1 MLGCSCSANDCNL
14 KNPYPVEKGNVHC
27 HLAYGATSED
37 QLNAKEYCR
46 GDFCVLQKTVVPGY
60 GTQWL
65 KGCLSA
71 NETDSASKLKPGYR
85 NILGIEQWMCQTD
98 FCNFD
103 VQSIGDSTP
112 HLASVNL
119 FSPQPRG
126 GKQVLKDS
134 AHEQLENDEVF
145 GKEHMYA
152 VKVDQNMKTKKTNGA
167 PVNFATKHVVPVFVI
182 ICIFEHL
189 VF

>member
-1 MLGCSCSANDCNL
+1 ME
-14 KNPYPVEKGNVHC
+14 NPYPVTPGNIHC

-71 NETDSASKLKPGYR
+71 NESETASKLKVGYR
-85 NILGIEQWMCQTD
+85 NILGIEQWFCQTD

-103 VQSIGDSTP
+103 VQSVGESTP
-112 HLASVNL
+112 HLESLQFYKNKE
-119 FSPQPRG
+119 PRG
-126 GKQVLKDS
+126 GLRIIEDS
-134 AHEQLENDEVF
+134 SHEMEDENIDF
-145 GKEHMYA
+145 DGKENIYA
-152 VKVDQNMKTKKTNGA
+152 VKIDPEINGPRANKKMA
-167 PVNFATKHVVPVFVI
+167 VNYGGKLICNLFLIVFCLFWAQI
-182 ICIFEHL
+182 
-189 VF
+189 